1 MKVSLRKWLYCYLQ
15 LTNCQQLLI
24 SVMIILPGGWM
35 AYLLR
40 IHNILLFQYQI
51 WLRLE
56 PRLLNLA
63 AVCFVTERDMFKLTV
78 YIDYNLDL
86 KTQEKL
92 LKLFMN
98 FERKNRRTKKY
109 IKSKKKLEK
118 IIQ

>member
-1 MKVSLRKWLYCYLQ
+1 MRPASIFFNIQ
-15 LTNCQQLLI
+15 LSN
-24 SVMIILPGGWM
+24 S
-35 AYLLR
+35 
-40 IHNILLFQYQI
+40 
-51 WLRLE
+51 
-56 PRLLNLA
+56 
-63 AVCFVTERDMFKLTV
+63 RDMFKLTV

>member
-1 MKVSLRKWLYCYLQ
+1 
-15 LTNCQQLLI
+15 
-24 SVMIILPGGWM
+24 M

>member
-1 MKVSLRKWLYCYLQ
+1 M
-15 LTNCQQLLI
+15 
-24 SVMIILPGGWM
+24 
-35 AYLLR
+35 
-40 IHNILLFQYQI
+40 
-51 WLRLE
+51 
-56 PRLLNLA
+56 NLA

>member
-1 MKVSLRKWLYCYLQ
+1 MRSASIFFNIQ
-15 LTNCQQLLI
+15 LSN
-24 SVMIILPGGWM
+24 S
-35 AYLLR
+35 
-40 IHNILLFQYQI
+40 
-51 WLRLE
+51 
-56 PRLLNLA
+56 
-63 AVCFVTERDMFKLTV
+63 RDMFKLTV